1 MANITVKDLVRN
13 SIIGADLFNDLENFM
28 RDLSEDELSL
38 YGGCP
43 GAGQP
48 TTRRVPG
55 STHLV

>member
-1 MANITVKDLVRN
+1 MANITVKDLVKN
-13 SIIGADLFNDLENFM
+13 SITGVDLFNDSENFM
-28 RDLSEDELSL
+28 RDLSEDELNL

-55 STHLV
+55 STRLV